1 MKVFFVYILYSR
13 TKDRFYIG
21 QTDNLE
27 ERLISHNS
35 GKSTYT
41 SRVSDWEIVY
51 VEEFETRTLSR
62 KRENEIKRKKS
73 RSYIEWL
80 VGSASSRPLSG

>member
-1 MKVFFVYILYSR
+1 MKVFFVYILYPR

-80 VGSASSRPLSG
+80 VGGASSRPLSG